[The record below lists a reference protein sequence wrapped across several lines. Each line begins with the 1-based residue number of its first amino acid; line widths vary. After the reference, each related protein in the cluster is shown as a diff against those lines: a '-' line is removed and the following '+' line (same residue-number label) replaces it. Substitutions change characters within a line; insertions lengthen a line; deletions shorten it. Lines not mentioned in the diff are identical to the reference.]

1 MKRKTSRHAATIG
14 NEDGLVLPMVL
25 VMITVVAVISVALL
39 SLATTT
45 LAASRVAKST
55 AERTYAAHAG
65 IDAAIQQIRAGATL
79 CSDNSKLP
87 VKVNGRPTVV
97 TCSPASDSFDVGAG
111 GWAVFVNG
119 TATPNPGISTSN
131 AVNAGKVITGPV
143 YNGGRWTDTNALLQ
157 VSDGQVLSS
166 AAGCGDAG
174 FTNNVVTQPVANFK
188 ACVGGPAPAPAVA
201 PSLPTISDALLPA
214 TLVPGGSTVTG
225 SGANA
230 CRIFTPGVFTS
241 AAQLLPSPY
250 MYFTSGVY
258 LLDNVGKITIG
269 KSRKAVAGR
278 AYPGYT
284 AALDVTAQCPSGD
297 AGFGA
302 MFLLSGNSSI
312 EVTDGGQF
320 EIHPFL
326 PAVGSKESPVA
337 IRTVDPVDVGKRVWL
352 TAPSTLDTG
361 GAAFASS
368 KNKTKAIIRGVIYAP
383 YALVSIDPRG
393 NSPQTVLSAGVVA
406 GRFDLSA
413 DAAISSDQLQIGSG
427 GASGIRRIQ
436 IRSEAVE
443 RLWCGCSIDTDP
455 TGSSR
460 RIIAYATVAI
470 TGSGAMTIESWRI
483 GT

>member
-1 MKRKTSRHAATIG
+1 MNRRKDRAS
-14 NEDGLVLPMVL
+14 EDAVVLPMVL
-25 VMITVVAVISVALL
+25 VMITVVAVVTVALL

-79 CSDNSKLP
+79 CADGSKMP
-87 VKVNGRPTVV
+87 VNVNGRPTVV
-97 TCSPASDSFDVGAG
+97 TCAPASDSFDVGAG

-119 TATPNPGISTSN
+119 NATPSPGISTSN
-131 AVNAGKVITGPV
+131 AVNADKLITGPV
-143 YNGGRWTDTNALLQ
+143 YNGGRWTDTSALLT
-157 VSDGQVLSS
+157 VSQGQVLSS
-166 AAGCGDAG
+166 SAGCGDAE
-174 FTNNVVTQPVANFK
+174 FASNVVTQPVANFK
-188 ACVGGPAPAPAVA
+188 ACVGGPSPAPAA
-201 PSLPTISDALLPA
+201 EPSLPTISDALLPVNMA
-214 TLVPGGSTVTG
+214 AGGSSVTG

-230 CRIFTPGVFTS
+230 CRIFTPGRYAS
-241 AAQLLPSPY
+241 ATDLLPSPY

-284 AALDVTAQCPSGD
+284 PALDVTAQCPSAD

-326 PAVGSKESPVA
+326 PSVGSKESPVS
-337 IRTVDPVDVGKRVWL
+337 IRTVEASDVGKRGWL
-352 TAPSTLDTG
+352 TAASTLDTTV
-361 GAAFASS
+361 AAFSTS
-368 KNKTKAIIRGVIYAP
+368 KNKTKAIVRGAIFTP
-383 YALVSIDPRG
+383 RALVSIDPRG
-393 NSPQTVLSAGVVA
+393 STPQTVLSAGVVA

-413 DAAISSDQLQIGSG
+413 DAAISPDQLQIGSG

-443 RLWCGCSIDTDP
+443 RPWCISSCAADANTLP

-460 RIIAYATVAI
+460 RIVAYATVAI
-470 TGSGAMTIESWRI
+470 SGSGAMTIESWRI
-483 GT
+483 GS